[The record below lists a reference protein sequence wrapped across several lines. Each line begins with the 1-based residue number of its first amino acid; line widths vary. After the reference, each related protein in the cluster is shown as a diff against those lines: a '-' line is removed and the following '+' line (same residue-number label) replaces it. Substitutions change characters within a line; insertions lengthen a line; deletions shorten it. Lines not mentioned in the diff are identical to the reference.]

1 MKFQLRAFRRPG
13 ASSVRPRRLTFVTLA
28 AVALA
33 LVFWVAATAVD
44 NGNGT
49 VTITV
54 QGQWNWQSHG
64 SDCNFDRAA
73 AGAAIIWS
81 DPTETGYD
89 VGGHF
94 IGVKTQIA
102 GAWAGIGAGTD
113 PNPLDPMVHPADV
126 GNLAVNPT
134 LPGAAGQ
141 VFVDP
146 TSNDP
151 NDFATWKGGC
161 GREPMTEKGSGIL
174 VSAASES
181 GNTVTITT
189 AAANNITEGDR
200 SVQVFSMFN
209 TGYNTPAADVD
220 LNAAE
225 DVHVID
231 STHFTYTAAASG
243 LPSCA
248 TTAACKGKVNQ
259 EPWGSWGY
267 QADANTHAFSHT
279 YRKKLVNG
287 QSGLPTQVCVN
298 FYDVHGG
305 GDTAPKLQLVNN
317 EKEITVDQNGDNSI
331 ETNDFDVT
339 NGANCVSTAIP
350 SISTTAT
357 SGTVGGAIHDTA
369 TLGALGAI
377 AYQGTVTFRAYG
389 PSPDASTCT
398 TLAFTSD
405 PIAVNG
411 AGDYQS
417 NDFHPVLP
425 GTYNWVA
432 SYSGD
437 PATLVLGA
445 DTTCGDANETSTVL
459 GPPEIHVT
467 KTADAASVNAGD
479 PLGFTVTISNTG
491 QSTATGVS
499 LSDALPAGPT
509 WSIDGG
515 ADQASFT
522 ITGSSPQ
529 QLELVGQP
537 TTLAAGASK
546 TVHIT
551 AQTSAQECSTYD
563 NTASVTTTND
573 GSDDDTASITC
584 NPADIHILKTAD
596 ALTVNAGDPIGFTV
610 AVSNTGAGTA
620 TGVTVN
626 DPLPAGPTWSIQ
638 SQSNAGLCSIL
649 LGTLSCGP
657 TTLLSGANFS
667 VHITAQTSAQE
678 CSTYDNTATVTTTND
693 GSDQSS
699 ASITCNP
706 ASIAVTKVADDHSVS
721 AGDTIGFTIVVSN
734 PGPGVAKGVSA
745 SRSWSATP
753 APARPR
759 AWSPPTRCRPTP
771 APPGRS
777 TARTPRPARSRP
789 ACSPAPSA
797 TWPPTPTT
805 RSTSAHPPARTRC
818 PTRRS
823 ATASTSRPA
832 TTAATTPT
840 TRSTSSAASTSRPAT
855 TAATTPTTRSTS
867 SAPRSTSAR
876 PQMRPRSTR
885 VIRLGSRSRSRTRAP
900 GRRRV

>member
-1 MKFQLRAFRRPG
+1 MLLSSSGDRSSPGRCGEMKFQLRAFRRPG

-33 LVFWVAATAVD
+33 LVFWVAGAFADAGNPILGTIKATAVD

-126 GNLAVNPT
+126 GNLAVNPA

-151 NDFATWKGGC
+151 NDFLQWKGGC

-209 TGYNTPAADVD
+209 IGYNTPAADVD

-243 LPSCA
+243 LPSCS
-248 TTAACKGKVNQ
+248 TTATCKGKVNQ

-305 GDTAPKLQLVNN
+305 GDAGTASFQKVNGA
-317 EKEITVDQNGDNSI
+317 KEITVDQNGDNSI

-339 NGANCVSTAIP
+339 NGANCVSTAGP

-357 SGTVGGAIHDTA
+357 STTIGGSIHDTA
-369 TLGALGAI
+369 TLGAVDSI
-377 AYQGTVTFRAYG
+377 AYGGTVTFKAYG
-389 PSPDASTCT
+389 PSPDDKTCT
-398 TLAFTSD
+398 TLAFTSNAI
-405 PIAVNG
+405 PVNG
-411 AGDYQS
+411 PGDYQS
-417 NDFHPVLP
+417 NDFTPSAP
-425 GTYNWVA
+425 GIYNWVA

-437 PATLVLGA
+437 PANLVLGA
-445 DTTCGDANETSTVL
+445 DSTCGDANESSTVSKASPSL
-459 GPPEIHVT
+459 TTDAGGP
-467 KTADAASVNAGD
+467 
-479 PLGFTVTISNTG
+479 FTVGANGTVGLTD
-491 QSTATGVS
+491 TAT
-499 LSDALPAGPT
+499 L
-509 WSIDGG
+509 
-515 ADQASFT
+515 
-522 ITGSSPQ
+522 
-529 QLELVGQP
+529 
-537 TTLAAGASK
+537 
-546 TVHIT
+546 
-551 AQTSAQECSTYD
+551 
-563 NTASVTTTND
+563 
-573 GSDDDTASITC
+573 
-584 NPADIHILKTAD
+584 
-596 ALTVNAGDPIGFTV
+596 
-610 AVSNTGAGTA
+610 
-620 TGVTVN
+620 
-626 DPLPAGPTWSIQ
+626 
-638 SQSNAGLCSIL
+638 
-649 LGTLSCGP
+649 
-657 TTLLSGANFS
+657 
-667 VHITAQTSAQE
+667 
-678 CSTYDNTATVTTTND
+678 
-693 GSDQSS
+693 
-699 ASITCNP
+699 
-706 ASIAVTKVADDHSVS
+706 
-721 AGDTIGFTIVVSN
+721 
-734 PGPGVAKGVSA
+734 
-745 SRSWSATP
+745 
-753 APARPR
+753 
-759 AWSPPTRCRPTP
+759 
-771 APPGRS
+771 
-777 TARTPRPARSRP
+777 
-789 ACSPAPSA
+789 
-797 TWPPTPTT
+797 
-805 RSTSAHPPARTRC
+805 
-818 PTRRS
+818 
-823 ATASTSRPA
+823 
-832 TTAATTPT
+832 
-840 TRSTSSAASTSRPAT
+840 
-855 TAATTPTTRSTS
+855 
-867 SAPRSTSAR
+867 
-876 PQMRPRSTR
+876 
-885 VIRLGSRSRSRTRAP
+885 
-900 GRRRV
+900 